1 MTNNTQ
7 LQAIASLSEAVAFS
21 QVAPR
26 AVPRRILMCPPTYFD
41 VKDAKNEFMSGNI
54 GAVDTGKA
62 QAQWSEL
69 KSTFEKCGFP
79 VELIE
84 PGVDL
89 EDMVF
94 TANQVLPALD
104 VDAHPVVVLGRMAYQ
119 SRTREVPHFE
129 KWFAEQGYKVL
140 HLPEVCKR
148 FEGGGDGVWHPGRKL
163 LWLGFGTRTE
173 ERCCDALVNLLQVP
187 VVKLRLVSA
196 KFYHLDT
203 CFAVLN
209 ADSVMIYPPAF
220 DETGLSLIRN
230 YFQNVVEVSE
240 ADANNFACNAL
251 ALDDYVVIQKGSHAT
266 CSDLQRLGFKPV
278 EVDTSEFMKSG
289 GSVFCMK
296 QMVY

>member
-1 MTNNTQ
+1 MTSQ
-7 LQAIASLSEAVAFS
+7 VEIKAIASLSDAVALS
-21 QVAPR
+21 HLAPR
-26 AVPRRILMCPPTYFD
+26 AVRRKMLMCPPTYFE

-54 GAVDTGKA
+54 GGVDRDKA
-62 QAQWSEL
+62 REQWHAL
-69 KSTFEKCGFP
+69 KATFEKCGFS

-84 PGVDL
+84 PGAGL

-104 VDAHPVVVLGRMAYQ
+104 ADNHPAVILARMAYE

-129 KWFAEQGYKVL
+129 KWFREHGYKVL
-140 HLPEVCKR
+140 NLPESCKR
-148 FEGGGDGVWHPGRKL
+148 FEGGGDGVWHPERKL
-163 LWLGFGTRTE
+163 LWLGFGSRTE
-173 ERCCDALVNLLQVP
+173 ERCCDAVSNLLQVP

-209 ADSVMIYPPAF
+209 ANSVMIYPPAF
-220 DETGLSLIRN
+220 DECGMSLIRN
-230 YFQNVVEVSE
+230 YFQNIVEVSE

-251 ALDDYVVIQKGSHAT
+251 ALDEYVVLQKGSAAA
-266 CSDLQRLGFKPV
+266 CADLQRLGFKPI